1 MRRRLSSVERVEIYV
16 LSNNYTP
23 GPNDGP
29 SNNGH
34 SLVNRREIHANH
46 MTGAL
51 PIIKTPE
58 RSSGTGFDFEQMIE
72 ALRELFEHDRQI
84 ASQGDATRCGLCYL
98 HFVVSEVRY
107 REEEGFYV
115 CQNCEHT
122 LGKHKIPM
130 LRQQQKL

>member
-1 MRRRLSSVERVEIYV
+1 MGTVSSVDRVEIYV
-16 LSNNYTP
+16 LSNNYTSD
-23 GPNDGP
+23 PNDGP

-34 SLVNRREIHANH
+34 SLVNRREMHASH

-51 PIIKTPE
+51 PIIKTAE
-58 RSSGTGFDFEQMIE
+58 RSAGTGFDFEQML
-72 ALRELFEHDRQI
+72 ASLHELFEHDRQI

-98 HFVVSEVRY
+98 HFVVSELHY

-115 CQNCEHT
+115 CQNCERI
-122 LGKHKIPM
+122 LSKQKIPM